1 MVKSL
6 SEFTLVL
13 ASSSVPTP
21 PLLVGLWTEL
31 VVRRT
36 SEPRWT
42 KSLTTIRG
50 SMSVLSVV
58 NLAVGYD
65 ETFDRT
71 DQYGPDVQTHE
82 QQRCFDDSHD
92 GLGSHSFVK

>member
-1 MVKSL
+1 M
-6 SEFTLVL
+6 L
-13 ASSSVPTP
+13 APSSVPTSP
-21 PLLVGLWTEL
+21 FLVGLRTEL

-50 SMSVLSVV
+50 SVSVLSVA
-58 NLAVGYD
+58 NLAIGYD

>member
-1 MVKSL
+1 M
-6 SEFTLVL
+6 L
-13 ASSSVPTP
+13 ASSSVSTS
-21 PLLVGLWTEL
+21 PLLVEFMTEL
-31 VVRRT
+31 VVRRA

-82 QQRCFDDSHD
+82 QQYCFNDSHD

>member
-1 MVKSL
+1 MP
-6 SEFTLVL
+6 
-13 ASSSVPTP
+13 AP
-21 PLLVGLWTEL
+21 PLLVGLGTEL

-42 KSLTTIRG
+42 KSLTAIRG

-58 NLAVGYD
+58 NLTIGYD

-82 QQRCFDDSHD
+82 QQHCFNDSHD

>member
-1 MVKSL
+1 M
-6 SEFTLVL
+6 L
-13 ASSSVPTP
+13 ASSSVTSP
-21 PLLVGLWTEL
+21 PPFLMRSCSEL
-31 VVRRT
+31 IVRRT

-42 KSLTTIRG
+42 QLLVVIRG
-50 SMSVLSVV
+50 SRSVLSVIHLV
-58 NLAVGYD
+58 IGND

-92 GLGSHSFVK
+92 GFRISLLC

>member
-1 MVKSL
+1 M
-6 SEFTLVL
+6 L
-13 ASSSVPTP
+13 ASSSVPTSP
-21 PLLVGLWTEL
+21 FLVGLRTEL

-58 NLAVGYD
+58 NLAIGYD

-71 DQYGPDVQTHE
+71 DKYGPDVQTHE

-92 GLGSHSFVK
+92 GFRISLLC